1 MFSLENL
8 ISDARLLG
16 SRLRENESYAD
27 SLISQASNIQE
38 RLTAMKQY
46 EEDLNKLNDIPK
58 RKPRQKLI
66 LEIAQE
72 SKQIRELKTENLE
85 LKACL
90 DEHQTTLELV
100 MNKYREQMRQFMMTK
115 KLEDSI
121 LKVLEAN
128 NCSEGIMQ
136 EKICEMVSVMRHAAT
151 VDDAVADQDH
161 EKVTQLLI
169 ENKGLKE
176 MLQIHKRFGAQPKV
190 ELSTSAE
197 AEPSEPIA
205 KEEVTPEVSD
215 GEQSSSDCD
224 DSVVEMESNFTA
236 TAHITLKPE

>member
-1 MFSLENL
+1 MVNFRTHLTDRDL
-8 ISDARLLG
+8 IVFW
-16 SRLRENESYAD
+16 
-27 SLISQASNIQE
+27 
-38 RLTAMKQY
+38 KFQY

-121 LKVLEAN
+121 LKVLMAN
-128 NCSEGIMQ
+128 N
-136 EKICEMVSVMRHAAT
+136 VS
-151 VDDAVADQDH
+151 
-161 EKVTQLLI
+161 
-169 ENKGLKE
+169 
-176 MLQIHKRFGAQPKV
+176 
-190 ELSTSAE
+190 S
-197 AEPSEPIA
+197 
-205 KEEVTPEVSD
+205 
-215 GEQSSSDCD
+215 
-224 DSVVEMESNFTA
+224 
-236 TAHITLKPE
+236 

>member
-1 MFSLENL
+1 MDNFRTHL
-8 ISDARLLG
+8 IDF
-16 SRLRENESYAD
+16 D
-27 SLISQASNIQE
+27 LIVF
-38 RLTAMKQY
+38 RKFQY

-121 LKVLEAN
+121 LKVLMAN
-128 NCSEGIMQ
+128 N
-136 EKICEMVSVMRHAAT
+136 VS
-151 VDDAVADQDH
+151 
-161 EKVTQLLI
+161 
-169 ENKGLKE
+169 
-176 MLQIHKRFGAQPKV
+176 
-190 ELSTSAE
+190 S
-197 AEPSEPIA
+197 
-205 KEEVTPEVSD
+205 
-215 GEQSSSDCD
+215 
-224 DSVVEMESNFTA
+224 
-236 TAHITLKPE
+236 